1 MGEAFHAMCRVAL
14 LLLALL
20 AGLWPPSPAQ
30 AGAWA
35 RAPGELFLSF
45 SSNMQ
50 GSVTDLA
57 GGMSALD
64 RYDSAYLELGLGHR
78 LTFGAE
84 LGRGTVTHEA
94 LVFLRYTLTP
104 DDARMQLAVDF
115 GAGQRRVAGNEDAT
129 LLRLGLSLGRGF
141 ALDPPDWLP
150 LPVSGGWMALDGT
163 AVQDLAVETTRW
175 KVEATLGLTAW
186 DRHSLMLQLVAEEW
200 PGQDVTWGINP
211 SVVFAL
217 GAATSLELG
226 LRATFAEVP
235 QYGLEL
241 GLWHRF

>member
-1 MGEAFHAMCRVAL
+1 MSALISKFGKGARVAGRA
-14 LLLALL
+14 LA
-20 AGLWPPSPAQ
+20 AQ
-30 AGAWA
+30 AGSAALVMPDDGEALVRRWRFEVA
-35 RAPGELFLSF
+35 GEL
-45 SSNMQ
+45 
-50 GSVTDLA
+50 A
-57 GGMSALD
+57 
-64 RYDSAYLELGLGHR
+64 ELGLGHR

-84 LGRGTVTHEA
+84 LGRGEVTHEA

-163 AVQDLAVETTRW
+163 VVQDLTAETTRW
-175 KVEATLGLTAW
+175 KVEATLGLTAC

-211 SVVFAL
+211 SFVFAL

-226 LRATFAEVP
+226 LRATFLEDA